1 MLSQGLP
8 WEIKLPFK
16 AFSPKI
22 IHLLNR
28 KLYQKIAYH
37 GLNISHRKRLICLS
51 SEGPSDNAIN
61 N

>member
-1 MLSQGLP
+1 M
-8 WEIKLPFK
+8 
-16 AFSPKI
+16 

-28 KLYQKIAYH
+28 ELYQKIAYH